1 MNAAMG
7 GGALLSTVSKHPAPR
22 SVPAPLEPDLY
33 RYGFRFARF
42 TNPDSTET
50 VEQVPLT
57 LENVLHPEDGDY
69 IVETDAHDSDRAY
82 LKEAFKVRL
91 DHDRTAVVL
100 SDCLVDWNLPRV
112 KPLCPDIAVFFGVKR
127 HIDWSI
133 LNVAREGARPAL
145 VIEITSPSTRSNDV
159 VTKVDYYHSA
169 RVPLYI
175 IADVLEGDEKERP
188 IELIGYRRTPTRYKR
203 IKPDDR
209 GWIWLGPL
217 RLWLGLTRRDCRVQ
231 PAGVL

>member
-7 GGALLSTVSKHPAPR
+7 GGALLSTVSKHPAAR
-22 SVPAPLEPDLY
+22 SVPAPAEPDLY
-33 RYGFRFARF
+33 RYGFRFVRF
-42 TNPDSTET
+42 TNPDGTET

-100 SDCLVDWNLPRV
+100 SDCLVDWNLPGV
-112 KPLCPDIAVFFGVKR
+112 KPLCPDVAVFFGVKR

-133 LNVAREGARPAL
+133 LNVASGRGPPRPGDRNHL
-145 VIEITSPSTRSNDV
+145 TLRPGSMTS
-159 VTKVDYYHSA
+159 
-169 RVPLYI
+169 
-175 IADVLEGDEKERP
+175 
-188 IELIGYRRTPTRYKR
+188 
-203 IKPDDR
+203 
-209 GWIWLGPL
+209 
-217 RLWLGLTRRDCRVQ
+217 
-231 PAGVL
+231 